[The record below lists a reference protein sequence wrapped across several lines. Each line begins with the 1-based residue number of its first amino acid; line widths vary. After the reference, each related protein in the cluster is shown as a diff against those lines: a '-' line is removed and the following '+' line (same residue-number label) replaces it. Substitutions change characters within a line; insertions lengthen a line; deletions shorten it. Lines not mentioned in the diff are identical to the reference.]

1 MPDARWQE
9 IGDALPLQ
17 RPGNAS
23 DVARGVIFLLE
34 SDFITGETLVVD
46 GGSQLI

>member
-9 IGDALPLQ
+9 IGGALPLQ

-23 DVARGVIFLLE
+23 DVAQAVIFLLE
-34 SDFITGETLVVD
+34 NEFITGETLVVD
-46 GGSQLI
+46 GGNRLD